1 MRQEEINDLLIY
13 YAQQGRIVVRLKGGD
28 PFVFGRGGEEA
39 LALAAAGIPFE
50 VVPGISSAFAVPACA
65 GIPVTHRGLSTS
77 VTIVTGHEQQGKGS
91 STTNWERLAQL
102 GGTLVILMGV
112 EKLPHICQRLLAAGL
127 APETPAAVVQQGTM
141 PGQRAVTASLAQI
154 AEQAREAA
162 IKSPAIIIIG
172 EVVTLG
178 DVLASF
184 SGNVPTS
191 IASVG

>member
-1 MRQEEINDLLIY
+1 M
-13 YAQQGRIVVRLKGGD
+13 RLKGGD

-39 LALAAAGIPFE
+39 LALAAAGIPCE
-50 VVPGISSAFAVPACA
+50 VVPGISSAIAVPASA

-77 VTIVTGHEQQGKGS
+77 VTIVTGHEQQDKES
-91 STTNWERLAQL
+91 SSATNWERLAQL

-112 EKLPHICQRLLAAGL
+112 EKLPHICQRLLAGGL
-127 APETPAAVVQQGTM
+127 TPETPAAVVQQGTM
-141 PGQRAVTASLAQI
+141 PGQRSVSAPLAHI
-154 AEQAREAA
+154 AEQARAAA

-191 IASVG
+191 TASVG